1 MKILTSK
8 NRSVPFSDQV
18 TGGGLP
24 AALHEKK
31 GDSFIFLLCARAQK
45 KTGIV
50 FTSRSK
56 FGLLAAA
63 SCGGSGCSQG
73 VLTCRALEVQGVF
86 GVKSSLMFR
95 GQMAL
100 RVTQRRGEIS
110 GRDGLICERFEEIQT
125 FLDLRNLDKFIGF
138 MGLLDAAR
146 TANDR
151 WDVALLFKHTA
162 F

>member
-1 MKILTSK
+1 MARCRISSTH
-8 NRSVPFSDQV
+8 PFSPF
-18 TGGGLP
+18 GREKNLLRS
-24 AALHEKK
+24 AAHEKK

-100 RVTQRRGEIS
+100 RVTQRRGEDI
-110 GRDGLICERFEEIQT
+110 RPQRP
-125 FLDLRNLDKFIGF
+125 DL
-138 MGLLDAAR
+138 
-146 TANDR
+146 
-151 WDVALLFKHTA
+151 
-162 F
+162 